1 MTGNFVQAAV
11 EIPTTHRL
19 YAALV
24 RLEPVVLT
32 GRGNRMNRSEI
43 YRKRAQD
50 CLKLADKFTLIELQ
64 GCLLSM
70 AYAWW
75 RLAEVAPV
83 LLESAGDGK
92 LAARD

>member
-1 MTGNFVQAAV
+1 
-11 EIPTTHRL
+11 
-19 YAALV
+19 
-24 RLEPVVLT
+24 
-32 GRGNRMNRSEI
+32 MNRSEI

-92 LAARD
+92 LKRLPLIWKHTPHVLSSSRILEH

>member
-1 MTGNFVQAAV
+1 MTENFVQAAV

-19 YAALV
+19 YTALV
-24 RLEPVVLT
+24 RLEPMVLA

-50 CLKLADKFTLIELQ
+50 CLKLADKFTLIEIQ
-64 GCLLSM
+64 CCLLSM

-75 RLAEVAPV
+75 RLAEFAPA
-83 LLESAGDGK
+83 LLASADDGK

>member
-1 MTGNFVQAAV
+1 
-11 EIPTTHRL
+11 
-19 YAALV
+19 
-24 RLEPVVLT
+24 VVLAAHAN
-32 GRGNRMNRSEI
+32 RGDRMSRGAI
-43 YRKRAQD
+43 YRKRAQE
-50 CLKLADKFTLIELQ
+50 CLKLADKFTLIEIQ
-64 GCLLSM
+64 CSLLSM

>member
-1 MTGNFVQAAV
+1 MV
-11 EIPTTHRL
+11 L
-19 YAALV
+19 AAL
-24 RLEPVVLT
+24 LQS
-32 GRGNRMNRSEI
+32 GDRMSKGEI

-83 LLESAGDGK
+83 CWRAQ
-92 LAARD
+92 ATAN

>member
-1 MTGNFVQAAV
+1 MKDFVLAAV

-19 YAALV
+19 YAALL

-32 GRGNRMNRSEI
+32 GRGNRMNRSVI

-50 CLKLADKFTLIELQ
+50 CLKPADKFTLLELQ

-70 AYAWW
+70 SFAWW

-83 LLESAGDGK
+83 LLESAGDDK